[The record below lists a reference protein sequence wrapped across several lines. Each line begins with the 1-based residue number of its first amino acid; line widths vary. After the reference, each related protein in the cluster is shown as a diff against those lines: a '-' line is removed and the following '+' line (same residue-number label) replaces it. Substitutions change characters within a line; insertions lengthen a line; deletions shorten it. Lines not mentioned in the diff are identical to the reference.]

1 MTVAKTTR
9 QKWLLELCEQLVQKY
24 MFGESEVQSL
34 VQQTQTLQDATR
46 QPFKCRATD
55 CQATYVH
62 HSRRVRYTVKS
73 NNYLD
78 GTKITFLYSK

>member
-1 MTVAKTTR
+1 MLFFNSCPDQPLFDTPDKTVSKTTR

-34 VQQTQTLQDATR
+34 VEQTQTLQDATR

-55 CQATYVH
+55 CQATYAH
-62 HSRRVRYTVKS
+62 HSRRVRYTV
-73 NNYLD
+73 
-78 GTKITFLYSK
+78 